1 LGLNDMRFLL
11 LLSPHY
17 IFSFINKLLELLFYC
32 VLNFINNSPLHLTH
46 LFFHLLPRFD
56 PVGVKPLKNLLK
68 QFLVIVF
75 VVPFYLTIIIFLITV
90 LPGGGHAGAG
100 GVGTEQDFIDV
111 YVIILRWFYIFKDWN
126 LLFTLR
132 RGGWRGFHMC
142 LVNGRL
148 HRIVCG

>member
-1 LGLNDMRFLL
+1 
-11 LLSPHY
+11 
-17 IFSFINKLLELLFYC
+17 
-32 VLNFINNSPLHLTH
+32 
-46 LFFHLLPRFD
+46 
-56 PVGVKPLKNLLK
+56 LK

-111 YVIILRWFYIFKDWN
+111 YFIILRWFYIFKDWN

-132 RGGWRGFHMC
+132 RGGWRGLLKC
-142 LVNGRL
+142 LVNGGI
-148 HRIVCG
+148 HRIRGG